1 MRMCVSKTARRTW
14 LCVAAALA
22 VVAGGALA
30 GCGSSGTES
39 TTPVERAAYVTSSGP
54 GYRFTLNSRASV
66 AGRTASFTAQG
77 SIDERL
83 HQGTLTMRLGSV
95 NVSEIESGPYIY
107 VRVPETGGSLSAGTR
122 PWVRADIY
130 TFTQALS
137 GSNPIAGDT
146 SSPTQL
152 LQILRAGGTVS
163 TVGREGVRGVA
174 TTRYHALVDFERYA
188 STVAASQRAGA
199 QAYASELRRI
209 TGSSTLPVDVWVD
222 DAQRIRRFETEL
234 RLCTPQGT
242 LTDAIS
248 MDLYDYG
255 PQPLVAAPDP
265 SQATDITQ
273 ALKARVSQTLAQLS
287 C

>member
-1 MRMCVSKTARRTW
+1 MTSRRARI
-14 LCVAAALA
+14 CVAATLA
-22 VVAGGALA
+22 VAAGAALA
-30 GCGSSGTES
+30 GCGGSGAAP

-54 GYRFTLNSRASV
+54 GYRFTLNSHASV
-66 AGRTASFTAQG
+66 AGRTAAFTAQG

-83 HQGTLTMRLGSV
+83 RQGTLTMRLGALDV
-95 NVSEIESGPYIY
+95 NEVESGSYIY
-107 VRVPETGGSLSAGTR
+107 VRVPPTGGSLSSGTR

-152 LQILRAGGTVS
+152 LGILRSGGTV
-163 TVGREGVRGVA
+163 TEVGREDVRVVA
-174 TTRYHALVDFERYA
+174 STRYDALVDFERYA
-188 STVAASQRAGA
+188 STVPAGQRTGA
-199 QAYASELRRI
+199 LAYAAELKRI
-209 TGSSTLPVDVWVD
+209 TGSSTIPVDVWVD
-222 DAQRIRRFETEL
+222 DAQRIRRFQTEL
-234 RLCTPQGT
+234 HLCTPQGT
-242 LTDAIS
+242 LTDSIS

-255 PQPLVAAPDP
+255 PQPVVAVPAL
-265 SQATDITQ
+265 SQTTDITQ

>member
-1 MRMCVSKTARRTW
+1 MRLWSACPR
-14 LCVAAALA
+14 LFGGAALPA
-22 VVAGGALA
+22 LACGALA
-30 GCGSSGTES
+30 GCGATGTQPTS
-39 TTPVERAAYVTSSGP
+39 ATPVERAADVTASGP
-54 GYRFTLNSRASV
+54 GYRFTLSSQASV
-66 AGRTASFTAQG
+66 GGRSAAFTADG

-83 HQGTLTMRLGSV
+83 RQGTLTMRLGTLD
-95 NVSEIESGPYIY
+95 VSEIESGPYIY
-107 VRVPETGGSLSAGTR
+107 VRVPQTAGSLAPGTR

-152 LQILRAGGTVS
+152 LQILRSGGPVS
-163 TVGREGVRGVA
+163 VVGTQDVRGVP
-174 TTRYHALVDFERYA
+174 TTRYHALIDFERYA
-188 STVAASQRAGA
+188 STLAAGQRPGA

-209 TGSSTLPVDVWVD
+209 TGSSSLPVDVWVD
-222 DAQRIRRFETEL
+222 GAQRIRRFQTQL

-255 PQPLVAAPDP
+255 PQPVVTAPAP

-273 ALKARVSQTLAQLS
+273 ALRSRVAQTLAQLS